1 MSTSEVGTA
10 AVDAVRS
17 TPHQLYVAGQWRDPI
32 SDRSLE
38 TIDPGTGLTLR
49 AVADAGGAD
58 VDAAVAAAQSAVI
71 SPAWSR
77 SSPTEREAWLHKIAD
92 LLEADRETF
101 ALLETLDNGMPI
113 RLAQRLVARAV
124 ENLRYYAGWP
134 TKLVGDTIKPS
145 TSAGSERLW
154 AFTLREPIGVVAAII
169 PWNASITSATTK
181 LGPAL
186 ACGNA
191 VILKPSENTPLTV
204 LRLAR
209 LIEQAD
215 LPAGVVNVLSGGP
228 DTGRAL
234 AEHAGVQMVAFT
246 GSTAVGQQI
255 VRSSAG
261 NLKRLLI
268 ELGGKSPN
276 IIFADADLSRA
287 IPTAARAIFGNSGQV
302 CTAGSRLFVQRAVY
316 DEVVD
321 GVRAFADRLRI
332 GQGVDPKT
340 QMGPVISERQRA
352 RILELVAS
360 GEDEGARLVAGGR
373 ALDREDLNG
382 GFFVAPTVFADVR
395 ADMRIVKEEIF
406 GPVAAIT
413 FFDDVKEVIEYA
425 NDTEYGLA
433 AGVWTSDLAKA
444 HVMTNE
450 IHAGT
455 IWVNT
460 YMINEAAV
468 PFGGYALSG
477 YGREYGYESL
487 DQYTQIKS
495 VWHSYA
501 APDDGQE

>member
-1 MSTSEVGTA
+1 MSTSEVATETA
-10 AVDAVRS
+10 EAVQS
-17 TPHQLYVAGQWRDPI
+17 TPHQLYVAGQWTDPI
-32 SDRSLE
+32 SDHSLE
-38 TIDPGTGLTLR
+38 TIDPSTGKTLR
-49 AVADAGGAD
+49 TVADAGSDD
-58 VDAAVAAAQSAVI
+58 VDAAVAAAQSAFA
-71 SPAWSR
+71 SAAWSR
-77 SSPTEREAWLHKIAD
+77 SRPSEREAWLHKIAD
-92 LLEADRETF
+92 LLEADREAF

-113 RLAQRLVARAV
+113 RLAQRLVDRAV

-134 TKLVGDTIKPS
+134 TKLVGDTISPS
-145 TSAGSERLW
+145 TAAGSERLW
-154 AFTLREPIGVVAAII
+154 AFTLREPLGVVAAII

-215 LPAGVVNVLSGGP
+215 LPVGVVNVLSGGP
-228 DTGRAL
+228 EAGRAL
-234 AEHAGVQMVAFT
+234 AEHKGVQMVAFT
-246 GSTAVGQQI
+246 GSTATGQQI
-255 VRSSAG
+255 VRASAG
-261 NLKRLLI
+261 NLKRVLI

-276 IIFADADLSRA
+276 IIFADADLTRA
-287 IPTAARAIFGNSGQV
+287 IPTAARAVFGNSGQV
-302 CTAGSRLFVQRAVY
+302 CTAGSRIFVERAVY
-316 DEVVD
+316 EEVVE
-321 GVRAFADRLRI
+321 GIRAFAERLRI
-332 GQGVDPKT
+332 GHGVNPKT

-360 GEDEGARLVAGGR
+360 GENEGARLVAGGR
-373 ALDREDLNG
+373 AVEREDLDG

-395 ADMRIVKEEIF
+395 SDMRIVKEEIF
-406 GPVAAIT
+406 GPVAAVT
-413 FFDDVKEVIEYA
+413 SFEDVLEVIDYA

-433 AGVWTSDLAKA
+433 AGVWTSDITKA
-444 HVMTNE
+444 HVMANA

-468 PFGGYALSG
+468 PFGGYGLSG

-501 APDDGQE
+501 LPDAEQE